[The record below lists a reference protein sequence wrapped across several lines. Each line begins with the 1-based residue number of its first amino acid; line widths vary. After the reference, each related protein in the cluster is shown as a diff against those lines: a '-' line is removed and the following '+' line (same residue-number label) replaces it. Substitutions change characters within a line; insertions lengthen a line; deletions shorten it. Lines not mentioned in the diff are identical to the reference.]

1 MALWNFGKTN
11 AGNGEAS
18 ASAATGAPKA
28 RDSALWQHAREG
40 FFECSSNGVLCAAN
54 PAMARCFGY
63 ESPTEFLDLT
73 PSLFS
78 SALFFES
85 AAAEAVLRKLQSQR
99 ALNDYEIQ
107 INRKD
112 GTALWT
118 SWSVWPRES
127 DNGADGEKSA
137 DGWCGSVRDISRE
150 KTAEERLMRHAW
162 HDKTT
167 GLADRNLFVERIG
180 VLLKRAANRENTNQ
194 PQFAVVF
201 LDLDRFKVVND
212 TLGHN
217 AGDQLLIG
225 IARRLEAVL
234 RPNDLLARLGGD
246 EFGILL
252 DDISD
257 IKDVTP
263 LLDRIQK
270 RLAMSLTIESQEVYS
285 NASIGV
291 ALGRRDERMENLM
304 RNAEA
309 AMYRAKE
316 KGRGRYEVWQSSDRA
331 RNDSGAMQ
339 LESDMRRA
347 VERQEFRCF
356 YQPLVSLATGRVIG
370 FEALVRWFHPKLGKI
385 SPARFIPIA
394 EDTGLINH
402 IGQWVLRES
411 CRQLATWQKRGGRNS
426 SLIMSVNLS
435 ARQFTQPDLVKQID
449 RILQISGLDGGSLK
463 LEVTESALMDDPETA
478 IKTLNQ
484 FKAYGIKLSLDDFG
498 TGYSSLSYL
507 HRFPFNVLKIDQSF
521 VSQMD
526 AAEKNEEIVRT
537 IVALAHTLR
546 MDVIAEGVETEAQL
560 EHLRALKCHY
570 GQGYYFAGPLDAESA
585 TEMLTADPEW

>member
-1 MALWNFGKTN
+1 MALWNFGKTSAN
-11 AGNGEAS
+11 EPEAAEPAGNGVAAS
-18 ASAATGAPKA
+18 G

-40 FFECSSNGVLCAAN
+40 FFESTANGVLCGAN
-54 PAMARCFGY
+54 PALARCFGH
-63 ESPTEFLDLT
+63 ETSATFLET
-73 PSLFS
+73 APSLFS
-78 SALFFES
+78 SGLFASTGDGER
-85 AAAEAVLRKLQSQR
+85 LLQKLQ
-99 ALNDYEIQ
+99 AHKAVNDYEIQ
-107 INRKD
+107 INRQD
-112 GTALWT
+112 GTTLWT
-118 SWSVWPRES
+118 SWSIWPRD
-127 DNGADGEKSA
+127 DNGGV
-137 DGWCGSVRDISRE
+137 GWGGSVRDISRE

-180 VLLKRAANRENTNQ
+180 ALLKRAANRENSNQ

-217 AGDQLLIG
+217 AGDQLLSG

-252 DDISD
+252 DDITD

-263 LLDRIQK
+263 LLERIQK
-270 RLAMSLTIESQEVYS
+270 RLAMSLTIEGQEIYS

-291 ALGRRDERMENLM
+291 ALGRRDERTENLM

-316 KGRGRYEVWQSSDRA
+316 KGRGRYEVWQNSDKSRT
-331 RNDSGAMQ
+331 DSGAMQ
-339 LESDMRRA
+339 LESDLRRA

-394 EDTGLINH
+394 EDTGLINQ
-402 IGQWVLRES
+402 IGLWVLRES
-411 CRQLATWQKRGGRNS
+411 CRQLAVWQKRGGRNS

-435 ARQFTQPDLVKQID
+435 ARQFTQPDLVKQVD
-449 RILQISGLDGGSLK
+449 RILQLSGLDGGSLK

-478 IKTLNQ
+478 IKILKQ

-537 IVALAHTLR
+537 IVALAHTLH
-546 MDVIAEGVETEAQL
+546 MDVIAEGVETQGQL
-560 EHLRALKCHY
+560 EHLRALKCHF

>member
-1 MALWNFGKTN
+1 MALWNFGKTSAN
-11 AGNGEAS
+11 EPEAADLAGNGVAS
-18 ASAATGAPKA
+18 SG

-40 FFECSSNGVLCAAN
+40 FFESATNGVLCAAN
-54 PAMARCFGY
+54 PALARCFGH
-63 ESPTEFLDLT
+63 ETSIEFLDAA

-78 SALFFES
+78 PGLFSDTS
-85 AAAEAVLRKLQSQR
+85 AAERLLQKLQTHK
-99 ALNDYEIQ
+99 AINDYEIQ

-118 SWSVWPRES
+118 SWSIWPRG
-127 DNGADGEKSA
+127 DNGS
-137 DGWCGSVRDISRE
+137 DGWGGSVQDISRE

-180 VLLKRAANRENTNQ
+180 ALLKRAGNRENSNQ

-217 AGDQLLIG
+217 AGDQLLTG

-252 DDISD
+252 DDITD

-270 RLAMSLTIESQEVYS
+270 RLAMSLTIEGQEVYS

-291 ALGRRDERMENLM
+291 ALGRRDERTENLM

-316 KGRGRYEVWQSSDRA
+316 KGRGRYEVWTRSDKSST
-331 RNDSGAMQ
+331 DSGAMQ
-339 LESDMRRA
+339 LEADLRRA

-370 FEALVRWFHPKLGKI
+370 FESLVRWFHPKLGKV
-385 SPARFIPIA
+385 SPGRFIPIA
-394 EDTGLINH
+394 EDTGLINQ
-402 IGQWVLRES
+402 IGHWVLRES
-411 CRQLATWQKRGGRNS
+411 CRQLAVWQKRGGRSS

-435 ARQFTQPDLVKQID
+435 ARQFTQPDLVKQVD
-449 RILQISGLDGGSLK
+449 RILQLSGIDGGSLK

-478 IKTLNQ
+478 IKILKQ

-537 IVALAHTLR
+537 IVALAHTLH
-546 MDVIAEGVETEAQL
+546 MDVIAEGVETQGQL
-560 EHLRALKCHY
+560 EHLRALKCHF